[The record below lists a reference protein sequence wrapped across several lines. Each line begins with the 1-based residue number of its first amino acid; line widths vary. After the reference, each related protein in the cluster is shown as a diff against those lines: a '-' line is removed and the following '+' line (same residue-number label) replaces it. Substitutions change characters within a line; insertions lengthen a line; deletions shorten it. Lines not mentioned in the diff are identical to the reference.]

1 MNLDIKEKNYD
12 DLFFVNKIKDSKKK
26 YSIHKPGKF
35 TTWNNGVDMN
45 LNTKRKEQNVS
56 LFNFWFVV
64 ASK

>member
-35 TTWNNGVDMN
+35 TT
-45 LNTKRKEQNVS
+45 
-56 LFNFWFVV
+56 
-64 ASK
+64 